1 MSPAPAVVLDLG
13 DPESVS
19 DLRVY
24 LTRARTVEHGSV
36 RLQAVGGV
44 LAVYVCVIGPRIL
57 GEPTPTVLGLRTFAL
72 ARETHV
78 DATVPMAAL
87 FDRFARLEES
97 GTGVEVPPTR
107 TRDAWAAVS
116 PPRGPWEPQG
126 SIAGDEV
133 LSAAA
138 AGIAEVAGTVPERPG
153 PAMVHSVRSA
163 VWGRDL
169 PSSPGIPSGAAFAA
183 QVLGFAAPGD
193 ELLRFGCGPWV
204 RLSSSSGHVL
214 CRRPSVLAA
223 V

>member
-1 MSPAPAVVLDLG
+1 MSPSPAVVLDLG
-13 DPESVS
+13 DPEAVS

-24 LTRARTVEHGSV
+24 LTRARSVDHGSV

-57 GEPTPTVLGLRTFAL
+57 GEPTPTVLGLRTLAL
-72 ARETHV
+72 AREAHV
-78 DATVPMAAL
+78 DATVPMAAV
-87 FDRFARLEES
+87 FDRLARLGDA
-97 GTGVEVPPTR
+97 GTGLELPPTR
-107 TRDAWAAVS
+107 TREAWAAVS

-126 SIAGDEV
+126 SIAGDDV

-138 AGIAEVAGTVPERPG
+138 AGIAEVAGTVPQQPG
-153 PAMVHSVRSA
+153 AAMLHSVRSA

-169 PSSPGIPSGAAFAA
+169 PASPGVPSGAAFAA
-183 QVLGFAAPGD
+183 QVLGFAAPGN
-193 ELLRFGCGPWV
+193 ELRRFGCGPWV
-204 RLSSSSGHVL
+204 RLSSSRGHVL